1 MKKTQLIILG
11 LGSVFGLAVL
21 KKMNERTINK
31 DSVKGKVKEVAGNI
45 TDNES
50 LQVEGVVDQ
59 ILGASKEVLEDVKDS
74 ISTVSNTVLSPGKVD
89 RIKAGLQKSVGEM
102 TNDKELET
110 EGIVDEVL
118 GTSKE
123 VVSNAKESVNGA
135 MKETKESLNK

>member
-1 MKKTQLIILG
+1 MNKKQLIILG

-31 DSVKGKVKEVAGNI
+31 DSVKGNVKEVAGNI

-59 ILGASKEVLEDVKDS
+59 ILGASKEVFEDVKDS
-74 ISTVSNTVLSPGKVD
+74 INIVSNTVLSSGKVN

>member
-59 ILGASKEVLEDVKDS
+59 ILGASKEVLEDVIDS

-89 RIKAGLQKSVGEM
+89 RIKNSLQKSVGEM
-102 TNDKELET
+102 TDDKELET
-110 EGIVDEVL
+110 EGIVNEVL

-123 VVSNAKESVNGA
+123 VVSNAKESVNDA
-135 MKETKESLNK
+135 MRETKESLNK